1 MRPGDGDLGY
11 GERDMRQGERDL
23 DYAERDFDAG
33 RRDAGVDDRIGDDA
47 ISPAA
52 GSRRPRADRPTD
64 DEAGQETDADL
75 VPAASRSEFESRWR
89 EIQAMFV
96 DEPREAVGR
105 ANALLDE
112 VMRSVMSGFSERT
125 AALEQRPD
133 AQANTEQLRQALRSY
148 RALFDR
154 VLYI

>member
-1 MRPGDGDLGY
+1 MTAGY

-23 DYAERDFDAG
+23 DYGGRDFDAG
-33 RRDAGVDDRIGDDA
+33 RRDADVDDLGTDDGA
-47 ISPAA
+47 SRPAG
-52 GSRRPRADRPTD
+52 GSRSRADRPMD
-64 DEAGQETDADL
+64 DETGRDTDGGADL

-89 EIQAMFV
+89 DIQSMFV

-105 ANALLDE
+105 ANGLLDE

-133 AQANTEQLRQALRSY
+133 AQTNTEQLRQALRSY

-154 VLYI
+154 VLHI